1 MRRKRLIFALLICG
15 LLGIGC
21 AMVGPIMS
29 NVETPKY
36 EGTVLKDNI
45 ELRTYAPMIIASV
58 EIKGNRKDAIGEGF
72 RVLADYIF
80 GNNVLDQN
88 ISMTAPVQQ
97 QSSKKISM
105 TAPVQQQQNNNLWE
119 VSFVM
124 PATFTLETIPKP
136 INQDVKLNKIPAEKY
151 ITIEFSGTNSNDNIG
166 EHENILFNY
175 IRQKQIKV
183 TGKPKYAFYNPPW
196 TLPVMRRNEIMIQLL
211 DD

>member
-15 LLGIGC
+15 LVGIGC

-80 GNNVLDQN
+80 GNNVLDQS

-97 QSSKKISM
+97 QSGKKIAM
-105 TAPVQQQQNNNLWE
+105 TAQFNNNKIITCGQL
-119 VSFVM
+119 VS
-124 PATFTLETIPKP
+124 LC
-136 INQDVKLNKIPAEKY
+136 Q
-151 ITIEFSGTNSNDNIG
+151 
-166 EHENILFNY
+166 
-175 IRQKQIKV
+175 
-183 TGKPKYAFYNPPW
+183 
-196 TLPVMRRNEIMIQLL
+196 RRLH
-211 DD
+211 